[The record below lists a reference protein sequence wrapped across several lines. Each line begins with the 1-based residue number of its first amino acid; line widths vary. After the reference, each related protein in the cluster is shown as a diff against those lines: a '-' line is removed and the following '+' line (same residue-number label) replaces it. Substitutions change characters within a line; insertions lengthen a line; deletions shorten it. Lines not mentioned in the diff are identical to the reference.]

1 MAKKRNTQRSDGRYA
16 VSVFVGTVD
25 GKRKYKYVYGKT
37 QKEAD
42 QKAEELRI
50 SMKRGVDISVAGDT
64 FDEWAKYWL
73 IGKRQDTSSTQYNL
87 LNSRARIWVEALS
100 GIPMNQIKFF
110 QLQSILFTIVN
121 KNPYTGKPMTRK
133 TAKEYI
139 QVVRSIFEFAIDNRA
154 VEFNPTRKLR
164 PPQDTIESKT
174 RRALTET
181 ERRWVMEFD
190 HRAKPSAMLMMLSG
204 LRRGEATALQWS
216 DISFENKTISVSKSY
231 NFKTKEMKPLKN
243 GKARTVFVPQVLID
257 YLKTLP
263 RDSVYVLTT
272 RKGTMMTED
281 AWKRLYQSYMSDLN
295 LHYGLHDEIS
305 KYAPKQK
312 PMVITPFTPHELR
325 HTFCT
330 ILFDAGVDVL
340 TAQEQMGHSDP
351 KITMD
356 IYTHLSQ
363 KHMDRQIDKLNLFLQ
378 NGSQAGVSNCE

>member
-37 QKEAD
+37 QKEAN

-50 SMKRGVDISVAGDT
+50 SMKKGVDISVAGDT

-73 IGKRQDTSSTQYNL
+73 IGKRQDTSPTQYNL

-231 NFKTKEMKPLKN
+231 NFKTKEMKPPKN

-281 AWKRLYQSYMSDLN
+281 AWKRLYQSYMNDLN
-295 LHYGLHDEIS
+295 LHYGLHDKIK
-305 KYAPKQK
+305 KYAPEQK

-330 ILFDAGVDVL
+330 ILFESGIDVL
-340 TAQEQMGHSDP
+340 TAQKLMGHSDP

-356 IYTHLSQ
+356 IYTHLSEQ
-363 KHMDRQIDKLNLFLQ
+363 HEEIQLDKLDSFL
-378 NGSQAGVSNCE
+378 NNASQMQVN

>member
-1 MAKKRNTQRSDGRYA
+1 MAKKRNTQRSDGRYM
-16 VSVFVGTVD
+16 VKVYLGITD
-25 GKRKYKYVYGKT
+25 GKKQYKYAYGKT
-37 QKEAD
+37 QKEAA
-42 QKAEELRI
+42 QKAAEIKI
-50 SMKRGVDISVAGDT
+50 SMRKGVDVSASGDT
-64 FDEWAKYWL
+64 FDVWTNYWL
-73 IGKRQDTSSTQYNL
+73 VSKKHEVSSEQHDL
-87 LNSRARIWVEALS
+87 LRSRAKIWSESLK
-100 GIPMNQIKFF
+100 GIPLNQIKFF
-110 QLQSILFTIVN
+110 QLQAILFEIVE
-121 KNPYTGKPMTRK
+121 KNPYTGNSMTQK

-139 QVVRSIFEFAIDNRA
+139 QIVKAIFEFAIDNRIT
-154 VEFNPTRKLR
+154 EFNPARKLKV
-164 PPQDTIESKT
+164 PQNARDGKT

-181 ERRWVMEFD
+181 ERRWVMEFE

-216 DISFENKTISVSKSY
+216 DIDFEKNTISVTKSY
-231 NFKTKEMKPLKN
+231 NFKMKAMKPPKN
-243 GKARTVFVPQVLID
+243 GKSRIVSVPQILID

-263 RDSVYVLTT
+263 HDSVFVLTT
-272 RKGTMMTED
+272 RRGTMMTED

-305 KYAPKQK
+305 KYAPEQK

-325 HTFCT
+325 HTFFT
-330 ILFDAGVDVL
+330 LLFDAGVDVL

-378 NGSQAGVSNCE
+378 NGSQWGVSNCE

>member
-50 SMKRGVDISVAGDT
+50 SMKKGVDISVAGDT

-73 IGKRQDTSSTQYNL
+73 IGKRQDTSFTQYNL

-231 NFKTKEMKPLKN
+231 NFKTKEMKPPKN

-281 AWKRLYQSYMSDLN
+281 AWKRLYQSYMNDLN
-295 LHYGLHDEIS
+295 LHYGLHDKIN

-330 ILFDAGVDVL
+330 ILFESGIDVL
-340 TAQEQMGHSDP
+340 TAQKLMGHSDP

-356 IYTHLSQ
+356 IYTHLSEQ
-363 KHMDRQIDKLNLFLQ
+363 HEEIQLDKLDSFL
-378 NGSQAGVSNCE
+378 NNASQMQVN

>member
-1 MAKKRNTQRSDGRYA
+1 MAKKRNAQRSDGRYA

-50 SMKRGVDISVAGDT
+50 SMKKGVDISVAGDT

-87 LNSRARIWVEALS
+87 LNSRARIWIEALS

-133 TAKEYI
+133 TAKDYI
-139 QVVRSIFEFAIDNRA
+139 QVVKSIFEFAIDNRA

-164 PPQDTIESKT
+164 PPQETVESKT
-174 RRALTET
+174 RRALTEI
-181 ERRWVMEFD
+181 ERQWVMEFE

-216 DISFENKTISVSKSY
+216 DIDFENKTISVSKSY
-231 NFKTKEMKPLKN
+231 NFKTKKMKLPKN
-243 GKARTVFVPQVLID
+243 GKARIVVVPQILID

-263 RDSVYVLTT
+263 RDSVFVLTT
-272 RKGTMMTED
+272 KRGTMMTEV

-295 LHYGLHDEIS
+295 LHYGLRDEVN
-305 KYAPKQK
+305 KYAPEQK

-330 ILFDAGVDVL
+330 ILFESGIDVL
-340 TAQEQMGHSDP
+340 TAQKQMGHSDP

-356 IYTHLSQ
+356 IYTHISEQYEEKQLS
-363 KHMDRQIDKLNLFLQ
+363 KLDLFL
-378 NGSQAGVSNCE
+378 NNASQMQVN